1 MALFYYR
8 RLKKIL
14 ILLLVIISIYP
25 PLTGLAHS
33 SLERTYPEEGEKLNT
48 SPETIE
54 VWFQDLVVLHS
65 ESIKVKSNKGNYID
79 MGKAYIDPNDKT
91 HIIGALPEELP
102 SGLYIAEINVIA
114 LDGFV
119 MKERITFQMTNDEG
133 ILGEDRLKVLKYS
146 PVDGEITNQT
156 IKQIDLWFN
165 KPAEITAIGVF
176 DDKQQSIRL
185 GTPEIDPINPN
196 HLTISIE
203 EVLHS
208 GTYQVTWYA
217 RPIDA
222 DVSKPDIV
230 NVFYFAVDEF
240 SPIQQSH
247 IGESTNSFSIQNF
260 SLKQVGYWFVFI
272 GLSILF
278 GGSFFLQFIAKE
290 KKNVRWRKISSIFLS
305 FVVIGEVI
313 ILLLQKG
320 ELQGLSIEEFLKLKF
335 TLIPL
340 LQILFLALGY
350 SIKKYQIYFYSVPVI
365 LMPFVAGH
373 AAYPRY
379 GGLVTMG
386 INALHF
392 LGAAIWIGGL
402 FALMIL
408 TKKAEMKNW
417 IAEVIPSFSKWAF
430 LSLIIIIVT
439 GFIMTF
445 QYVPSFSASSFI
457 ESEWGKIIILKII
470 VTMLVVII
478 GFFQRR
484 SLKKWM
490 ESTLR
495 LIMKRVR
502 VELIYSAIILLL
514 ASLLVVSTP
523 GAAEQGVYPQTIGDG
538 GDELKVGFS
547 PLTPGLNVLT
557 MDFTSKNVKDVKV
570 NLSMPPTY
578 NVEYNAFK
586 LDEDTFKITG
596 NLLHAS
602 GTMSMEVIAF
612 YQDGTK
618 KRFLYKVV
626 VPGEL
631 RFNE

>member
-1 MALFYYR
+1 MASSYYR
-8 RLKKIL
+8 GLKKLL

-33 SLERTYPEEGEKLNT
+33 SLEKTYPKEGEKLNT

-54 VWFQDLVVLHS
+54 VWFQDPVVLHS
-65 ESIKVKSNKGNYID
+65 ESIKVKDNDGNYID
-79 MGKAYIDPNDKT
+79 MGKAFIDPNDKT
-91 HIIGALPEELP
+91 HIKGALPEELP

-119 MKERITFQMTNDEG
+119 MKERIKFQMINDEG
-133 ILGEDRLKVLKYS
+133 FLGEDRLKVLKYS

-176 DDKQQSIRL
+176 DDKQQTIRL
-185 GTPEIDPINPN
+185 GSPEIDPSNPN
-196 HLTISIE
+196 HLTIPIE
-203 EVLHS
+203 EALHS

-222 DVSKPDIV
+222 DVSQPDIV

-240 SPIQQSH
+240 SPIQQSN

-290 KKNVRWRKISSIFLS
+290 KKNVKWRKVSSIFLS
-305 FVVIGEVI
+305 IVVIGEVI
-313 ILLLQKG
+313 ILLLQKE

-335 TLIPL
+335 TWIPL
-340 LQILFLALGY
+340 LQILFLVLGY
-350 SIKKYQIYFYSVPVI
+350 FINKYQTYIYSIPVLLI
-365 LMPFVAGH
+365 PFVVGH

-379 GGLVTMG
+379 GGYVTMG
-386 INALHF
+386 INALHL
-392 LGAAIWIGGL
+392 LGAALWIGGL
-402 FALMIL
+402 FALIIL
-408 TKKAEMKNW
+408 PKKDDMKKW
-417 IAEVIPSFSKWAF
+417 IREVIPRFSKWAF
-430 LSLIIIIVT
+430 SSLVIIIVT
-439 GFIMTF
+439 GIIMTF

-457 ESEWGKIIILKII
+457 ESEWGKIIILKVI
-470 VTMLVVII
+470 VTILVVMI

-495 LIMKRVR
+495 LIMQRVR

-523 GAAEQGVYPQTIGDG
+523 SAAEQGVFPQTIGDG

-557 MDFTSKNVKDVKV
+557 MDFTSENVKDVKV